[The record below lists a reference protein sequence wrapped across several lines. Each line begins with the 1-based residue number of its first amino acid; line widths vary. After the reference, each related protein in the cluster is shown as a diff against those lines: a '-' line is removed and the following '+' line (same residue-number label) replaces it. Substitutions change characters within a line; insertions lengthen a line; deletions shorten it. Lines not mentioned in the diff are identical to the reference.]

1 MMDEPSMRMVAQV
14 PAAGNAAGVSPALH
28 SVGVSPFSRLVGR
41 IPGRWT
47 ATRRRRRL
55 LFLALAAPG
64 FFAVFATPL
73 HRNFFLMLAGF
84 LLFAAAAVFHIR
96 TEPLFEAAAVTGPQ
110 PAADPSSPA
119 PKVSRHA

>member
-1 MMDEPSMRMVAQV
+1 MDEPSLRTVDRVA
-14 PAAGNAAGVSPALH
+14 AAGNAVALAPALH
-28 SVGVSPFSRLVGR
+28 SVRASPFSRLIAR
-41 IPGRWT
+41 LPAPWT

-84 LLFAAAAVFHIR
+84 LMFAAAAVFHVR
-96 TEPLFEAAAVTGPQ
+96 TEPLFEAAAVSDPQ
-110 PAADPSSPA
+110 PDADPSPTAS
-119 PKVSRHA
+119 KVSRHA

>member
-1 MMDEPSMRMVAQV
+1 MDELSALAVDQV
-14 PAAGNAAGVSPALH
+14 PVAGNATGVSPALH
-28 SVGVSPFSRLVGR
+28 SVRVSPFSRLVGR
-41 IPGRWT
+41 LPAPWT

-84 LLFAAAAVFHIR
+84 LLFAAAAVFHVR
-96 TEPLFEAAAVTGPQ
+96 TEPLFEAAAVSGPQ
-110 PAADPSSPA
+110 PDADPSSPA

>member
-1 MMDEPSMRMVAQV
+1 MEEPSVRAAPQLS
-14 PAAGNAAGVSPALH
+14 AAGNAAGVSPALH
-28 SVGVSPFSRLVGR
+28 SVRVSPFSRLVGWL
-41 IPGRWT
+41 PARWT

-84 LLFAAAAVFHIR
+84 LLFAAAAVFHAR
-96 TEPLFEAAAVTGPQ
+96 TEPLFEAAAVSDPQ
-110 PAADPSSPA
+110 PDADPSPTAS
-119 PKVSRHA
+119 KVSRHA

>member
-1 MMDEPSMRMVAQV
+1 MDEPSLRTVDQVA
-14 PAAGNAAGVSPALH
+14 AAGNAAVVSPALG
-28 SVGVSPFSRLVGR
+28 SVRLSPFSQLIGRL
-41 IPGRWT
+41 PARWT

-64 FFAVFATPL
+64 FFAVFTTPL

-84 LLFAAAAVFHIR
+84 LLFAAAAVFHAR
-96 TEPLFEAAAVTGPQ
+96 TEPLFETAAVPHPQ
-110 PAADPSSPA
+110 LDADPSPPA